1 MLQCAHRPPYELVIQ
16 HSNIRSRPRVQ
27 DKDVASI
34 SNWFHNHQHAILT
47 DETEY
52 INHTSDLFSMVPKTK
67 APLRRLLERS
77 SHFRLARVWR
87 RTLPEND
94 DENVRYASDQRIDH
108 FVALIITAIGLTM
121 LIAPLWILAGVQ
133 EMSSR
138 LGVITAFIVG
148 FVVLL
153 SLTAV
158 VRPFESLAGAAA

>member
-1 MLQCAHRPPYELVIQ
+1 MLHCAHRPSYELVIQ

-27 DKDVASI
+27 DKDATSI

-52 INHTSDLFSMVPKTK
+52 INHISDLFSMVPKTK

-77 SHFRLARVWR
+77 SRFRMARMWR
-87 RTLPEND
+87 RIFPDND
-94 DENVRYASDQRIDH
+94 DENVHYASDQHIDR
-108 FVALIITAIGLTM
+108 FVTVVITAIGLTM

-133 EMSSR
+133 KMSAR
-138 LGVITAFIVG
+138 LGIITAFIVG
-148 FVVLL
+148 FVVLF